1 MPRGA
6 HAKASVRSGRARSQR
21 ADLNVIPAKVGKHGG
36 TRHRSK
42 RPFYLRLV
50 RKFLDRYYG
59 RLRKI
64 KANYVLLNLFNL
76 KRLTHARR
84 MYRKYGVKRSVLLP
98 INSTML
104 PKESVEKPWLD
115 GPDADLQLAA
125 SPELKRFDASTQ
137 EAIKRWPT
145 DGYIALR
152 GLFTGEEVAAMNAE
166 IDRLIRDKVVDF
178 NFTGRKIMFAF
189 QHSTILHRYV
199 HDRRIL
205 DVMDF
210 LLGRKVRVFQSINFL
225 TGSEQHAHSDSIH
238 MTTYPLGYMIAAWI
252 ALEYVDGDNGCLVY
266 HPGSQ
271 KLPYLL
277 NDGYDHGGN
286 RFVIGEEAYARYE
299 EAIDAEIAQ
308 GGFPATEFHAQ
319 PGDVLLWHAN
329 LLHGG
334 KRMARPDAS
343 RKSMVVHC
351 FAEDVLC
358 YHELT
363 QRAAMMEES

>member
-1 MPRGA
+1 MLRGA
-6 HAKASVRSGRARSQR
+6 
-21 ADLNVIPAKVGKHGG
+21 
-36 TRHRSK
+36 
-42 RPFYLRLV
+42 RPRYLRAV

-76 KRLTHARR
+76 KRLGHARR

-98 INSTML
+98 INSSHL
-104 PKESVEKPWLD
+104 PQQQAEAPWLD
-115 GPDADLQLAA
+115 GPDALERLKA
-125 SPELKRFDASTQ
+125 SPGLQRFDAATRD
-137 EAIKRWPT
+137 ALLRWPEE
-145 DGYIALR
+145 GYVVLR
-152 GLFTGEEVAAMNAE
+152 GLFTQQEVDAMNAE
-166 IDRLIRDKVVDF
+166 VDRLIRDKVVDF

-189 QHSTILHRYV
+189 HHSELLRRCT

-252 ALEYVDGDNGCLVY
+252 ALEPITADNGCLIY
-266 HPGSQ
+266 HPGSHR
-271 KLPYLL
+271 LPYLL
-277 NDGYDHGGN
+277 NGSYDHGGN
-286 RFVIGEEAYARYE
+286 RFVIGDDAYARYE
-299 EAIDAEIAQ
+299 EAIAAELRK
-308 GGFPATEFHAQ
+308 GGFPAKEFHAQ

-334 KRMARPDAS
+334 KKMAVPNAS
-343 RKSMVVHC
+343 RKSMVIHC

-363 QRAAMMEES
+363 QRAALMEEQD